1 MIGNRRVVAVLTV
14 SDNSKRLPGK
24 TYADFG
30 GTTLLQHTINKIVQC
45 PYIDELLIDSP
56 DDDLKVDV
64 KKVLFVRSI
73 RPKDLAGDSI
83 PILPVLQ
90 QAVRSV
96 EEELDIGYRDFI
108 VWVDFTKPLT
118 PLETLNKCIE
128 VAYGNDYDSVATVKP
143 VRGNLLGDEA
153 ICSQMKPEAERKYLY
168 WGAVRLRTWF
178 TLETAGRGTWGYGER
193 HKDLPIIND
202 WEVDVDYPHDLV
214 QARAILKWL
223 EEDR

>member
-1 MIGNRRVVAVLTV
+1 MIGNRKVYAVLTV

-24 TYADFG
+24 VYADFG
-30 GTTLLQHTINKIVQC
+30 GKSLLQHTVDKLNQC
-45 PYIDELLIDSP
+45 RYIDDIIIDSP
-56 DDDLKVDV
+56 DTVV
-64 KKVLFVRSI
+64 KIKDSLYVRSV
-73 RPKDLAGDSI
+73 RDATLSGDSV
-83 PILPVLQ
+83 PVLPVLQ
-90 QAVRSV
+90 EAIRNV
-96 EEELDIGYRDFI
+96 EEELDIGCRDFI

-118 PLETLNKCIE
+118 PIETLNKCIE

-153 ICSQMKPEAERKYLY
+153 ICSQMKPESEKRYKY

-178 TLETAGRGTWGYGER
+178 TLETAELGTWGYGLK

-223 EEDR
+223 EEDK